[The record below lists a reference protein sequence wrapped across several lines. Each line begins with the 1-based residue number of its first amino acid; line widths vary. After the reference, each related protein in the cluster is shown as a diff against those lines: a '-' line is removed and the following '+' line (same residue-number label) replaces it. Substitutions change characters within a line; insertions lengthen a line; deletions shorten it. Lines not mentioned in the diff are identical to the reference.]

1 MNDSVTASA
10 TEAGFDRM
18 AIEAMPFEKAMS
30 ELEVIVSKLEKG
42 QVALEE
48 SIALYE
54 RGEHLKQRCEALLK
68 DAEMRIQKISVGPD
82 GQAKGA
88 VPFERN

>member
-1 MNDSVTASA
+1 MVAEAS
-10 TEAGFDRM
+10 EANSDRM

-30 ELEVIVSKLEKG
+30 ELEIIVSKLEKG

-54 RGEHLKQRCEALLK
+54 RGEHLKQRCEALLV
-68 DAEMRIQKISVGPD
+68 DAEMRIQKISVGAD
-82 GQAKGA
+82 GQAIGA
-88 VPFERN
+88 TPFDQT